1 MAEVTYGNEFRGGR
15 VTLPPSKSVA
25 HRAMLCAALSRGSCA
40 LSHMAGSQDID
51 ATARAIEALGGEV
64 RLEEDRGLCLVE
76 GAGLGRAQGG
86 VIHCGES
93 GSTLRFLIPIA
104 CAFGGR
110 WTFTGEGRLPQRPL
124 DVYRELLPAH
134 GVRYQDPGREF
145 LPLTVEGRLEPG
157 VFALPG
163 NVSSQFI
170 TGLLLALP
178 LLSGDSEIVLTT
190 PLESE
195 GYVNLTLRA
204 MERFGVTAS
213 RTGRGWRVPGGQ
225 RYRPQD
231 LAVEGDWSQAAF
243 FLTMAALA
251 PAGAQVELAG
261 LSRDSLQGDKA
272 CVELFE
278 GFGLDLRWEGDLLL
292 CGNPRAGEPFRGLRG
307 QVIDAAQIPDMV
319 PALSVC
325 AALSQGETAI
335 VNAQRLRLK
344 ESDRL
349 AAMEAALTAL
359 GGKVLSREDGLVLQ
373 GVESLAGGRALGVND
388 HRVVMALAGAALG
401 SRGPVT
407 VTDAWSV
414 RKSYPGFFDD
424 FKRLGGIAH
433 VL

>member
-104 CAFGGR
+104 CALGGR

-134 GVRYQDPGREF
+134 GVMYQDPGREF

-195 GYVNLTLRA
+195 GYVNLTLQA
-204 MERFGVTAS
+204 MERFGVTAC

-251 PAGAQVELAG
+251 PGGERVELDG

-278 GFGLDLRWEGDLLL
+278 RFGLDLRWEGDLLL

-359 GGKVLSREDGLVLQ
+359 GGKILSREDGLVLQ

-424 FKRLGGIAH
+424 FMRLGGIAH

>member
-104 CAFGGR
+104 CALGGR

-157 VFALPG
+157 VFTLPG

-195 GYVNLTLRA
+195 GYVNLTLQA

-225 RYRPQD
+225 RYRPHN

-292 CGNPRAGEPFRGLRG
+292 CGNPQAGEPFRGLRG

-359 GGKVLSREDGLVLQ
+359 GGKVLSREDGLVLK
-373 GVESLAGGRALGVND
+373 GVETLKGGRALGVND

-424 FKRLGGIAH
+424 FMRLGGIAH

>member
-104 CAFGGR
+104 CALGGM
-110 WTFTGEGRLPQRPL
+110 WTFIGEGRLPRRPL

-134 GVRYQDPGREF
+134 GVKYQDPGEDF

-195 GYVNLTLRA
+195 GYVNLTLQA

-335 VNAQRLRLK
+335 VNARRLRLK

-359 GGKVLSREDGLVLQ
+359 GGKVLSREDGLVLK
-373 GVESLAGGRALGVND
+373 GVETLNGGRALGVND

-424 FKRLGGIAH
+424 FMRLGGIAH

>member
-104 CAFGGR
+104 CALGGR
-110 WTFTGEGRLPQRPL
+110 WTFTGEGRLPRRPL

-195 GYVNLTLRA
+195 GYVNLTLQA
-204 MERFGVTAS
+204 MERFGVTAC
-213 RTGRGWRVPGGQ
+213 RTSRGWRVPGGQ

-359 GGKVLSREDGLVLQ
+359 GGKVLSREDGLVLK
-373 GVESLAGGRALGVND
+373 GVETLKGGRALGVND

-424 FKRLGGIAH
+424 FMRLGGIAH

>member
-51 ATARAIEALGGEV
+51 ATARAIEALGGQV

-104 CAFGGR
+104 CALGGR

-195 GYVNLTLRA
+195 GYVNLTLQA
-204 MERFGVTAS
+204 MERFGVTAC
-213 RTGRGWRVPGGQ
+213 RTNRGWRVPGGQ
-225 RYRPQD
+225 RYRPQN

-251 PAGAQVELAG
+251 PGGEQVELDG

-278 GFGLDLRWEGDLLL
+278 RFGLDLRWEGDLLL

-359 GGKVLSREDGLVLQ
+359 GGKILSREDGLVLQ

-424 FKRLGGIAH
+424 FMRLGGIAH

>member
-51 ATARAIEALGGEV
+51 ATARAIEALGGQV

-76 GAGLGRAQGG
+76 GAGLGIAQGG
-86 VIHCGES
+86 LIHCGES

-104 CAFGGR
+104 CALGGR
-110 WTFTGEGRLPQRPL
+110 WTFTGEGRLPERPL

-134 GVRYQDPGREF
+134 GVKYQDPGEDF

-178 LLSGDSEIVLTT
+178 LLPGDSEIVLTT

-195 GYVNLTLRA
+195 GYVNLTLQA
-204 MERFGVTAS
+204 MERFGVAAS
-213 RTGRGWRVPGGQ
+213 RTGRGWHVPGGQ
-225 RYRPQD
+225 RYRPRD

-251 PAGAQVELAG
+251 PGGERVELAG

-278 GFGLDLRWEGDLLL
+278 RFGLDLRWEGDLLV
-292 CGNPRAGEPFRGLRG
+292 CRNPRAGEPFRGLRG

-349 AAMEAALTAL
+349 AAMEASLTAL
-359 GGKVLSREDGLVLQ
+359 GGKALAREDGLVLQ

>member
-51 ATARAIEALGGEV
+51 ATVRAIEALGGEV

-104 CAFGGR
+104 CALGGR
-110 WTFTGEGRLPQRPL
+110 WTFTGAGRLPQRPL
-124 DVYRELLPAH
+124 NVYRELLPAH

-157 VFALPG
+157 VFTLPG

-195 GYVNLTLRA
+195 GYVNLTLQA
-204 MERFGVTAS
+204 MERFGVTACRIS
-213 RTGRGWRVPGGQ
+213 RGWRVPGGQ
-225 RYRPQD
+225 RYRPHN

-292 CGNPRAGEPFRGLRG
+292 CDNPRAGEPFRGLRG

-359 GGKVLSREDGLVLQ
+359 GGKALSREDGLVLQ

>member
-1 MAEVTYGNEFRGGR
+1 M
-15 VTLPPSKSVA
+15 
-25 HRAMLCAALSRGSCA
+25 
-40 LSHMAGSQDID
+40 
-51 ATARAIEALGGEV
+51 
-64 RLEEDRGLCLVE
+64 
-76 GAGLGRAQGG
+76 
-86 VIHCGES
+86 
-93 GSTLRFLIPIA
+93 
-104 CAFGGR
+104 GGR

-134 GVRYQDPGREF
+134 GVKYQDPGEDF

-170 TGLLLALP
+170 TGLLLTLP

-190 PLESE
+190 PLESK
-195 GYVNLTLRA
+195 GYVNLTLQA
-204 MERFGVTAS
+204 MERFGVTAC

-225 RYRPQD
+225 RYRPHN

-359 GGKVLSREDGLVLQ
+359 GGKVLSREDGLVLK
-373 GVESLAGGRALGVND
+373 GVETLKGGRALGVND

-424 FKRLGGIAH
+424 FMRLGGIAH

>member
-64 RLEEDRGLCLVE
+64 QLEEDRGLCLVE

-104 CAFGGR
+104 CALGGR

-134 GVRYQDPGREF
+134 GVKYQDPGEDF

-170 TGLLLALP
+170 TGLLLTLP

-190 PLESE
+190 PLESK
-195 GYVNLTLRA
+195 GYVNLTLQA
-204 MERFGVTAS
+204 MERFGVTAC

-225 RYRPQD
+225 RYRPHN

-359 GGKVLSREDGLVLQ
+359 GGKVLSREDGLVLK
-373 GVESLAGGRALGVND
+373 GVETLNGGRALGVND

-401 SRGPVT
+401 SQGPVT

-424 FKRLGGIAH
+424 FMRLGGIAH

>member
-51 ATARAIEALGGEV
+51 ATARAIEALGGQV

-104 CAFGGR
+104 CALGGR

-157 VFALPG
+157 VFTLPG

-195 GYVNLTLRA
+195 GYVNLTLQA

-359 GGKVLSREDGLVLQ
+359 GGKVLSREDGLVLK
-373 GVESLAGGRALGVND
+373 GVETLKGGRALGVND

-424 FKRLGGIAH
+424 FMRLGGIAH

>member
-51 ATARAIEALGGEV
+51 ATARAIEALGGQV

-104 CAFGGR
+104 CALGGR

-157 VFALPG
+157 VFALAG

-195 GYVNLTLRA
+195 GYVNLTLQA
-204 MERFGVTAS
+204 MERFGVTAC
-213 RTGRGWRVPGGQ
+213 RTNRGWRVPGGQ
-225 RYRPQD
+225 RYRPQN

-278 GFGLDLRWEGDLLL
+278 RFGLDLRWEGDLLL

-359 GGKVLSREDGLVLQ
+359 GGKILSREDGLVLK
-373 GVESLAGGRALGVND
+373 GVETLKGGRALGVND

>member
-104 CAFGGR
+104 CALGGR

-190 PLESE
+190 PLVSE
-195 GYVNLTLRA
+195 GYVNLTLQA

-292 CGNPRAGEPFRGLRG
+292 CSNPRAGEPFRGLRG

-359 GGKVLSREDGLVLQ
+359 GGKVLSREDGLVLK
-373 GVESLAGGRALGVND
+373 GVETLKGGRALGVND

-424 FKRLGGIAH
+424 FMRLGGIAH

>member
-104 CAFGGR
+104 CALGGR
-110 WTFTGEGRLPQRPL
+110 WTFTGEGRLPERPL

-195 GYVNLTLRA
+195 GYVNLTLQA

-225 RYRPQD
+225 RYLPQD

-251 PAGAQVELAG
+251 PARAQVELAG

-359 GGKVLSREDGLVLQ
+359 GGKVLSREDGLVLK
-373 GVESLAGGRALGVND
+373 GVETLNGGRALGVND

-401 SRGPVT
+401 SQGPVT

-424 FKRLGGIAH
+424 FMRLGGIAH

>member
-104 CAFGGR
+104 CALGGR

-124 DVYRELLPAH
+124 NVYRELLPAH
-134 GVRYQDPGREF
+134 GVKYQDPGREF

-195 GYVNLTLRA
+195 GYVNLTLQA
-204 MERFGVTAS
+204 MERFGVTAC
-213 RTGRGWRVPGGQ
+213 RTSRGWRVPGGQ
-225 RYRPQD
+225 RYRPHN

-261 LSRDSLQGDKA
+261 LSWDSLQGDKA

-359 GGKVLSREDGLVLQ
+359 GGKVLSREDGLVLK
-373 GVESLAGGRALGVND
+373 GVETLNGGRALGVND

-424 FKRLGGIAH
+424 FMRLGGIAH

>member
-104 CAFGGR
+104 CALGGR
-110 WTFTGEGRLPQRPL
+110 WTFIGEGRLPQRPL

-157 VFALPG
+157 VFTLPG

-195 GYVNLTLRA
+195 GYVNLTLQA

-359 GGKVLSREDGLVLQ
+359 GGKVLPREDGLVLK
-373 GVESLAGGRALGVND
+373 GVETLKGGRALGVND

-424 FKRLGGIAH
+424 FMRLGGIAH

>member
-104 CAFGGR
+104 CALGGR

-134 GVRYQDPGREF
+134 GVRYQDPGEDF

-195 GYVNLTLRA
+195 GYVNLTLQA

-225 RYRPQD
+225 RYLPQD

-359 GGKVLSREDGLVLQ
+359 GGKVLSREDGLVLK
-373 GVESLAGGRALGVND
+373 GVETLNGGRALGVND

-424 FKRLGGIAH
+424 FMRLGGIAH

>member
-104 CAFGGR
+104 CALGGR

-195 GYVNLTLRA
+195 GYVNLTLQA

-359 GGKVLSREDGLVLQ
+359 GGKVLSREDGLVLK
-373 GVESLAGGRALGVND
+373 GVETLNGGRALGVND

-424 FKRLGGIAH
+424 FMRLGGIAH

>member
-104 CAFGGR
+104 CALGGR

-134 GVRYQDPGREF
+134 GVWYQDPGREF

-157 VFALPG
+157 VFTLPG

-178 LLSGDSEIVLTT
+178 LLPGDSEIVLTT

-195 GYVNLTLRA
+195 GYVNLTLQA
-204 MERFGVTAS
+204 MERFGVTAC
-213 RTGRGWRVPGGQ
+213 RTSRGWRVPGGQ
-225 RYRPQD
+225 RYRPHN

-359 GGKVLSREDGLVLQ
+359 GGKVLSREDGLVLK
-373 GVESLAGGRALGVND
+373 GVETLKGGRALGVND

-424 FKRLGGIAH
+424 FMRLGGIAH

>member
-51 ATARAIEALGGEV
+51 ATARTIEALGGEV

-104 CAFGGR
+104 CALGGR
-110 WTFTGEGRLPQRPL
+110 WTFTGEGRLPERPL

-195 GYVNLTLRA
+195 GYVNLTLQA

-225 RYRPQD
+225 RYLPQD

-251 PAGAQVELAG
+251 PARAQVELAG

-359 GGKVLSREDGLVLQ
+359 GGKVLSREDGLVLK
-373 GVESLAGGRALGVND
+373 GVETLNGGRALGVND

-401 SRGPVT
+401 SQGPVT

-424 FKRLGGIAH
+424 FMRLGGIAH

>member
-51 ATARAIEALGGEV
+51 ATARAIEALGGQV

-104 CAFGGR
+104 CALGGR

-195 GYVNLTLRA
+195 GYVNLTLQA

-292 CGNPRAGEPFRGLRG
+292 CINPRAGEPFRGLRG

-359 GGKVLSREDGLVLQ
+359 GGKVLSREDGLVLK
-373 GVESLAGGRALGVND
+373 GVETLKGGRALGVND

>member
-51 ATARAIEALGGEV
+51 ATARAIEALGGQV

-104 CAFGGR
+104 CALGGR

-145 LPLTVEGRLEPG
+145 LPLTVEGWLEPG

-195 GYVNLTLRA
+195 GYVNLTLQA

-213 RTGRGWRVPGGQ
+213 CTGRGWRVPGGQ

-359 GGKVLSREDGLVLQ
+359 GGKVLSREDGLVLK
-373 GVESLAGGRALGVND
+373 GVETLKGGRALGVND

>member
-104 CAFGGR
+104 CALGGE

-178 LLSGDSEIVLTT
+178 LLPGDSEIVLTT

-195 GYVNLTLRA
+195 GYVNLTLQA

-213 RTGRGWRVPGGQ
+213 RTSRGWRVPGGQ

-307 QVIDAAQIPDMV
+307 QVIDAAQIPDLV
-319 PALSVC
+319 PALSGW
-325 AALSQGETAI
+325 AALGQGETAI

-359 GGKVLSREDGLVLQ
+359 GGKVLSREDGLVLK
-373 GVESLAGGRALGVND
+373 GVETLKGGRALGVND

-424 FKRLGGIAH
+424 FMRLGGIAH

>member
-104 CAFGGR
+104 CALGGR

-134 GVRYQDPGREF
+134 GVKYQDPGEGF

-195 GYVNLTLRA
+195 GYVNLTLQA

-213 RTGRGWRVPGGQ
+213 CTGRGWRVPGGQ
-225 RYRPQD
+225 RYLPQD

-359 GGKVLSREDGLVLQ
+359 GGKVLSREDGLVLK
-373 GVESLAGGRALGVND
+373 GVETLNGGRALGVND

-401 SRGPVT
+401 SQGPVT

-424 FKRLGGIAH
+424 FMRLGGIAH